1 MVELR
6 RPPGKKDSD
15 DVRFGFL
22 TDKRRRAEAGA
33 EVEVR
38 LRGPR
43 SASRRLDPAAGAA
56 SWPASPTV
64 CAGRLCQA
72 PGPAH
77 AGEQCQGVGVFLTR
91 PNMTHEAPGQQGG
104 RGVAALPARLRENLQ
119 FSPKECF
126 AHDRKTH
133 GEARQ
138 VASDCA
144 PPGLWVQVP
153 PRPATGRHSG
163 RPAPGGRRR
172 RALHGAEAGSPS
184 CTDHG

>member
-77 AGEQCQGVGVFLTR
+77 AGEQCQGVGVFFDKAQHDTR
-91 PNMTHEAPGQQGG
+91 GARTTGG
-104 RGVAALPARLRENLQ
+104 TGGSSTSGAL
-119 FSPKECF
+119 
-126 AHDRKTH
+126 
-133 GEARQ
+133 ARQ
-138 VASDCA
+138 SSVF
-144 PPGLWVQVP
+144 PKRVL
-153 PRPATGRHSG
+153 RT
-163 RPAPGGRRR
+163 
-172 RALHGAEAGSPS
+172 
-184 CTDHG
+184 